1 MITRFNFGRKGRC
14 HSGPVEIVEG
24 TELPPFRSER
34 ERMGRRRK
42 AELKVW
48 KIG

>member
-14 HSGPVEIVEG
+14 HSGPVEIVERSAV
-24 TELPPFRSER
+24 PPFCR
-34 ERMGRRRK
+34 ERACVTRLK